1 VTVPREI
8 VIMEDAKLQ
17 LLIDRA
23 EISDVQLRYATGLDS
38 RDWPLFRSC
47 FADEIETDF
56 TSVFGGDPRK
66 VSADRWTE
74 AARRSLSG
82 LKATQHMIT
91 NHVITITGD
100 DATCIAYVQAR
111 HYLPNESGDSMQ
123 TTFGYYTNRLVRTP
137 GGWKIRACK
146 LTLTWQTGNSNIFAL
161 AGARFKA
168 SEAATKNKS

>member
-1 VTVPREI
+1 
-8 VIMEDAKLQ
+8 MEDDKLQ
-17 LLIDRA
+17 LLLDRA

-47 FADEIETDF
+47 FTNENEIETDF

-91 NHVITITGD
+91 NHVITIAGD

-111 HYLPNESGDSMQ
+111 HYLPNDSGDSMQ
-123 TTFGYYTNRLVRTP
+123 TMFGYYTNRFVRTSA
-137 GGWKIRACK
+137 GWKIRACK
-146 LTLTWQTGNSNIFAL
+146 LTLSWQTGNSNIFTL
-161 AGARFKA
+161 ASARFKE
-168 SEAATKNKS
+168 SEVAKKD

>member
-1 VTVPREI
+1 VTVPRET
-8 VIMEDAKLQ
+8 VIMEDARLQ

-56 TSVFGGDPRK
+56 TSVFGGQPRK

-74 AARRSLSG
+74 AARRSLGG

-91 NHVITITGD
+91 K
-100 DATCIAYVQAR
+100 YV
-111 HYLPNESGDSMQ
+111 P
-123 TTFGYYTNRLVRTP
+123 
-137 GGWKIRACK
+137 
-146 LTLTWQTGNSNIFAL
+146 
-161 AGARFKA
+161 
-168 SEAATKNKS
+168 

>member
-1 VTVPREI
+1 
-8 VIMEDAKLQ
+8 MEDAKLQ
-17 LLIDRA
+17 LLLDRA

-47 FADEIETDF
+47 FTDEIETDF

-91 NHVITITGD
+91 NHVITIAGD

-111 HYLPNESGDSMQ
+111 HYPAQRVRRQHANHVRLLYES
-123 TTFGYYTNRLVRTP
+123 
-137 GGWKIRACK
+137 IRAHVRRME
-146 LTLTWQTGNSNIFAL
+146 NS
-161 AGARFKA
+161 RSA
-168 SEAATKNKS
+168 S

>member
-1 VTVPREI
+1 
-8 VIMEDAKLQ
+8 MEDARLQ

-56 TSVFGGDPRK
+56 TSVFGGEPRK

-91 NHVITITGD
+91 NQRLASRWVARVGKLNTFRQS
-100 DATCIAYVQAR
+100 TC
-111 HYLPNESGDSMQ
+111 P
-123 TTFGYYTNRLVRTP
+123 
-137 GGWKIRACK
+137 KIV
-146 LTLTWQTGNSNIFAL
+146 
-161 AGARFKA
+161 
-168 SEAATKNKS
+168 

>member
-1 VTVPREI
+1 
-8 VIMEDAKLQ
+8 MEDARLQ

-56 TSVFGGDPRK
+56 TSVFGGEARK

-91 NHVITITGD
+91 NHVITVAGD
-100 DATCIAYVQAR
+100 NATCIAYVQAR
-111 HYLPNESGDSMQ
+111 HYLPNDSGDSMQ
-123 TTFGYYTNRLVRTP
+123 TMFGYYTNRFVRTSA
-137 GGWKIRACK
+137 GWKIRACK

-161 AGARFKA
+161 ASTRFKA
-168 SEAATKNKS
+168 SEPATEKKS